1 LIISGT
7 ENLLKEFT
15 DMICMNKNSKIY
27 VAGHRGMVGS
37 AIVRELGKRRYEK
50 ILTASHGQ
58 LDLCDQ
64 TAVNQFFK
72 DNKPDYV
79 VIAAA
84 RVGGINANR
93 LHPAE
98 FLYEN
103 CMIQSNL
110 LHASWKWNTKK
121 VIFLGSSC
129 IYPREC
135 PQPMKEEYLMTGPL
149 EPTNEGYALAKI
161 SGIKMSQ
168 YYHQQYG
175 MEVLCPVPCNLYGTN
190 DHFNLETAHVLAA
203 LVKRFVDA
211 KENGDPNITLWG
223 TGSARREFLHVDD
236 FSSALMLLMEKW
248 EKADIINVGSGM
260 DISIRDL
267 AFTIKDKVGF
277 NGEVKWDTSMP
288 DGMPRKCMDITKIK
302 NLGFSPVVSLED
314 GIVSMIGQYKA
325 LCSGNGT
332 NEKKR

>member
-1 LIISGT
+1 MINI
-7 ENLLKEFT
+7 NKET
-15 DMICMNKNSKIY
+15 KIY

-37 AIVRELGKRRYEK
+37 AIIRELGKRGYEK
-50 ILTASHGQ
+50 ILTASHAQ
-58 LDLCDQ
+58 LDLCNQRD
-64 TAVNQFFK
+64 VNHFFNI
-72 DNKPDYV
+72 NKPEV
-79 VIAAA
+79 VFIAAA

-110 LHASWKWNTKK
+110 LHASCEYKTKK

-161 SGIKMSQ
+161 SGVKMAQ

-175 MEVLCPVPCNLYGTN
+175 MEVLCPIPCNLYGTN

-211 KENGDPNITLWG
+211 KKNGDSKITLWG

-236 FSSALMLLMEKW
+236 FSRALMVLLERWGKP
-248 EKADIINVGSGM
+248 DIINVGSGT
-260 DISIRDL
+260 DISIYDL
-267 AFTIKDKVGF
+267 ACKIKNKVGF
-277 NGEVKWDTSMP
+277 NGEIIWDTSMP
-288 DGMPRKCMDITKIK
+288 DGMPRKCLDVTNIK
-302 NLGFSPVVSLED
+302 NLGFSPIISLED
-314 GIVSMIGQYKA
+314 GIMSMIDQYRAIRSFQGINK
-325 LCSGNGT
+325 
-332 NEKKR
+332 EKR

>member
-1 LIISGT
+1 MINI
-7 ENLLKEFT
+7 NKET
-15 DMICMNKNSKIY
+15 KIY

-37 AIVRELGKRRYEK
+37 AIIRELGKRGYEK
-50 ILTASHGQ
+50 ILTASHAQ
-58 LDLCDQ
+58 LDLCNQRD
-64 TAVNQFFK
+64 VNHFFNI
-72 DNKPDYV
+72 NKPEFV
-79 VIAAA
+79 FIAAA

-110 LHASWKWNTKK
+110 IHASSEYKTKK

-161 SGIKMSQ
+161 SGVKMAQ

-175 MEVLCPVPCNLYGTN
+175 MDVLCPIPCNLYGTN

-211 KENGDPNITLWG
+211 KKNGDSKITLWG

-236 FSSALMLLMEKW
+236 FSRALMVLLEKW
-248 EKADIINVGSGM
+248 EKPDIINVGSGT
-260 DISIRDL
+260 DISIYDL
-267 AFTIKDKVGF
+267 ACKIKNKVGF
-277 NGEVKWDTSMP
+277 NGEIIWDTSMP
-288 DGMPRKCMDITKIK
+288 DGMPRKCLDVTNIK
-302 NLGFSPVVSLED
+302 NLGFSPIISLED
-314 GIVSMIGQYKA
+314 GIMSMIDQYRESRSFQEINK
-325 LCSGNGT
+325 
-332 NEKKR
+332 EKR

>member
-1 LIISGT
+1 
-7 ENLLKEFT
+7 
-15 DMICMNKNSKIY
+15 
-27 VAGHRGMVGS
+27 MVGS
-37 AIVRELGKRRYEK
+37 AIVRELEKNRYEK

-64 TAVNQFFK
+64 AAVNHFF
-72 DNKPDYV
+72 NTSKPDCV

-103 CMIQSNL
+103 LMIQSNL
-110 LHASWKWNTKK
+110 LHASWEYAAKK

-161 SGIKMSQ
+161 SGIKLAQ
-168 YYHQQYG
+168 YYQQQYG
-175 MEVLCPVPCNLYGTN
+175 MDVLCPIPCNLYGTN

-211 KENGDPNITLWG
+211 KKNDDAKITLWG
-223 TGSARREFLHVDD
+223 TGSAKREFLHVDD
-236 FSSALMLLMEKW
+236 FSRALLLLMGRW
-248 EKADIINVGSGM
+248 EKPDIINVGSGT

-267 AFTIKDKVGF
+267 AIRIRNKVGF
-277 NGEVKWDTSMP
+277 EGELVWDTSMP
-288 DGMPRKCMDITKIK
+288 DGMPRKCMDITNIR
-302 NLGFSPVVSLED
+302 NLGFSPAISLDD
-314 GIVSMIGQYKA
+314 GIASMIDQYMA
-325 LCSGNGT
+325 LRSHDGPD
-332 NEKKR
+332 NEKVVR

>member
-1 LIISGT
+1 MTGIP
-7 ENLLKEFT
+7 KF
-15 DMICMNKNSKIY
+15 SKIY

-37 AIVRELGKRRYEK
+37 AIIRELEKKGYEK
-50 ILTASHGQ
+50 ILIASHAQ
-58 LDLCDQ
+58 LDLCNQ
-64 TAVNQFFK
+64 AAVNLFFK
-72 DNKPDYV
+72 NNKPECV
-79 VIAAA
+79 FIAAA

-110 LHASWKWNTKK
+110 LHASCEYKTKK

-135 PQPMKEEYLMTGPL
+135 PQPMKEDYLMTGPL

-161 SGIKMSQ
+161 SGIKMAQ
-168 YYHQQYG
+168 YYQQQYG
-175 MEVLCPVPCNLYGTN
+175 MDVLCPVPCNLYGTN
-190 DHFNLETAHVLAA
+190 DHFNLETAHVFAA

-211 KENGDPNITLWG
+211 KENGDSKITLWG
-223 TGSARREFLHVDD
+223 TGSARREFLNVDD
-236 FSSALMLLMEKW
+236 FSRALMLLMEKW
-248 EKADIINVGSGM
+248 VKPDIINVGSGT

-267 AFTIKDKVGF
+267 AIKIQNNVGF
-277 NGEVKWDTSMP
+277 EGKIIWDRSMP
-288 DGMPRKCMDITKIK
+288 DGMPRKCMDITNIK
-302 NLGFSPVVSLED
+302 NLGFFPEISLED
-314 GIVSMIGQYKA
+314 GIASMISQYRA

-332 NEKKR
+332 NKEKMVR

>member
-1 LIISGT
+1 MISI
-7 ENLLKEFT
+7 NKET
-15 DMICMNKNSKIY
+15 KIY

-37 AIVRELGKRRYEK
+37 AIIRELGKRGYEK
-50 ILTASHGQ
+50 ILTASHAQ
-58 LDLCDQ
+58 LDLCNQ
-64 TAVNQFFK
+64 RYVNHFFNI
-72 DNKPDYV
+72 NKPEFV
-79 VIAAA
+79 FIAAA

-110 LHASWKWNTKK
+110 LHASEYKTKK

-161 SGIKMSQ
+161 SGIKMAQ

-175 MEVLCPVPCNLYGTN
+175 MDVLCPIPCNLYGTN

-211 KENGDPNITLWG
+211 KKNGDSKITLWG

-236 FSSALMLLMEKW
+236 FSRALMLLLETW
-248 EKADIINVGSGM
+248 EKPDIINVGSGR

-267 AFTIKDKVGF
+267 ANEIKKKSEF
-277 NGEVKWDTSMP
+277 KGEISWDTSMP
-288 DGMPRKCMDITKIK
+288 DGMPRKCMDITNIK
-302 NLGFSPVVSLED
+302 NLGFSPMISLEA
-314 GIVSMIGQYKA
+314 GIMSMIDQYRS
-325 LCSGNGT
+325 LCSSHKPND
-332 NEKKR
+332 

>member
-1 LIISGT
+1 
-7 ENLLKEFT
+7 
-15 DMICMNKNSKIY
+15 MIGINKRSNIY
-27 VAGHRGMVGS
+27 VAGHGGMVGS
-37 AIVRELGKRRYEK
+37 AIVRELEKKGYEK
-50 ILTASHGQ
+50 ILTASHAQ
-58 LDLCDQ
+58 LDLCNQ
-64 TAVNQFFK
+64 EAVNHFFK
-72 DNKPDYV
+72 TNKPDCV
-79 VIAAA
+79 FIAAA

-110 LHASWKWNTKK
+110 LHASCENNTKK

-161 SGIKMSQ
+161 SGIKMAQ

-175 MEVLCPVPCNLYGTN
+175 MDVLCPIPCNLYGTN

-211 KENGDPNITLWG
+211 KENGDPKITLWG

-236 FSSALMLLMEKW
+236 FSRALMLLLEKW
-248 EKADIINVGSGM
+248 EKPDIINVGSGT

-267 AFTIKDKVGF
+267 AIKIKNKVGF
-277 NGEVKWDTSMP
+277 EGEIIWDTSMP
-288 DGMPRKCMDITKIK
+288 DGMPRKCMDIVNIK
-302 NLGFSPVVSLED
+302 NLGFSPAVSLDD
-314 GIVSMIGQYKA
+314 GIVSMIGQYRE
-325 LCSGNGT
+325 LCSGVNK
-332 NEKKR
+332 EKTVR